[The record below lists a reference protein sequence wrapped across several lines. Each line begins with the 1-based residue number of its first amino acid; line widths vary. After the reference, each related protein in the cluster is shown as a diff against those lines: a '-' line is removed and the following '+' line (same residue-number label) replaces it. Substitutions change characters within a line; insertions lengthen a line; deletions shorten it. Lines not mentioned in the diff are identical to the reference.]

1 MISTKSHMA
10 EQKKSSM
17 DRRALAL
24 AAFLVVVVGGGI
36 AAFAYIGVSGKSV
49 YIDKATISAPEAQL
63 APTVSGN
70 LMHTYV
76 AVGDVIAPNTVVAQ
90 VGVELIKST
99 AGGLVIDARTDIG
112 TLIDPGTPVVTTI
125 DPAALR
131 VVGQVQEDKGL
142 TDIKVGDT
150 ATFTVDAFGSQ
161 KFQGI
166 VDEISPTSNAGDVV
180 FTVSDNRQEQDFD
193 VKVRFD
199 TTQYPQLKNG
209 MSAKI
214 WVYKQ

>member
-1 MISTKSHMA
+1 
-10 EQKKSSM
+10 M

>member
-1 MISTKSHMA
+1 MA

-17 DRRALAL
+17 DRRALVL

-36 AAFAYIGVSGKSV
+36 AALAYIGVSGKSV
-49 YIDKATISAPEAQL
+49 YIDKATISAPEVQL
-63 APTVSGN
+63 APTVSGT

-76 AVGDVIAPNTVVAQ
+76 SVGDVIAPNTVVAQ
-90 VGVELIKST
+90 VGVQLIKST

-112 TLIDPGTPVVTTI
+112 TLIDPGTAVVTTI
-125 DPAALR
+125 DPSALR

-161 KFQGI
+161 KFEGV

-180 FTVSDNRQEQDFD
+180 FSVSDNREEQDFD

>member
-1 MISTKSHMA
+1 
-10 EQKKSSM
+10 M

-24 AAFLVVVVGGGI
+24 AAFLLVVVGGGI
-36 AAFAYIGVSGKSV
+36 AVLAYIGVSGKSV
-49 YIDKATISAPEAQL
+49 YIDKATVSAPEAQL
-63 APTVSGN
+63 APTVAGN

-76 AVGDVIAPNTVVAQ
+76 AVGDLIAPNTVVAQ

-125 DPAALR
+125 DPSALR

-142 TDIKVGDT
+142 TDIKVGDV

-161 KFQGI
+161 KFQGV
-166 VDEISPTSNAGDVV
+166 VDEISPTSNTGDVV
-180 FTVSDNRQEQDFD
+180 FTVSDNRQEQNFD

-214 WVYKQ
+214 WVYKN